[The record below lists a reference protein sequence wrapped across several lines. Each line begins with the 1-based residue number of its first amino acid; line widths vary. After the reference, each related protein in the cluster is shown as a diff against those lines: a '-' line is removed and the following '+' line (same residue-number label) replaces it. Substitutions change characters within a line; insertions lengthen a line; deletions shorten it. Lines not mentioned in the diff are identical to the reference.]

1 MLKLISAT
9 RTSVALSSIVGFIV
23 GCTSG
28 PVTTQINTK
37 KNPVVSQPIQFQ
49 SPTQS
54 IDNFLS
60 SANQNLK
67 DPRALKIKNNSLKVL
82 LEQQIKVA
90 QELNETGRLVL
101 HPGHS
106 YEFDLESFCVNAG
119 IERPVKGDGL
129 FLGNV
134 EGSAKSWL
142 PIVLR
147 DYRAKGIS
155 QSDAQ
160 ILVWSLLS
168 KTRFDQLSAKNQ
180 DLMLKLFPDAPV
192 RFGNSFVE
200 SHVASVIQAQVPS
213 EIIAATEQLKKYKE
227 ILQDTSLKYSET
239 EQVLSPLSSKTEA
252 SSVGWLKHEDGYYVH
267 LQADGYQQVHVKIYV
282 PEDIKANTHFEP
294 TKHVALPGQ
303 GQRLSLSPNVID
315 HYKDKANQFIKNK
328 GGVSAKETLF
338 ILKNPLD
345 SFRIYEASQKA
356 IQTTWSHLKS
366 FNNYEDDNTDAFRHF
381 IWSGLVAHEIG
392 FEKAQEY
399 LNAHEDFPNNNPEA
413 KSMDLFNNAKGIEYS
428 NNYNG
433 GSFEKDLIQSGLD
446 KVRDHELRWLK

>member
-82 LEQQIKVA
+82 LEQQIKVD

-168 KTRFDQLSAKNQ
+168 KTRFDQCEKPRSN
-180 DLMLKLFPDAPV
+180 V
-192 RFGNSFVE
+192 
-200 SHVASVIQAQVPS
+200 
-213 EIIAATEQLKKYKE
+213 
-227 ILQDTSLKYSET
+227 
-239 EQVLSPLSSKTEA
+239 KTI
-252 SSVGWLKHEDGYYVH
+252 S
-267 LQADGYQQVHVKIYV
+267 
-282 PEDIKANTHFEP
+282 
-294 TKHVALPGQ
+294 
-303 GQRLSLSPNVID
+303 
-315 HYKDKANQFIKNK
+315 
-328 GGVSAKETLF
+328 
-338 ILKNPLD
+338 
-345 SFRIYEASQKA
+345 
-356 IQTTWSHLKS
+356 
-366 FNNYEDDNTDAFRHF
+366 
-381 IWSGLVAHEIG
+381 
-392 FEKAQEY
+392 
-399 LNAHEDFPNNNPEA
+399 
-413 KSMDLFNNAKGIEYS
+413 
-428 NNYNG
+428 
-433 GSFEKDLIQSGLD
+433 
-446 KVRDHELRWLK
+446 